1 MLGETEINELDLTL
15 IVIHDVFGLNVSMD
29 YVFLMSVN
37 ESAYDLIYCLCS
49 HVLAHLPLVI
59 GQLLEQL
66 AARAKLHDEVYEL
79 LILVGLIILN
89 DVWVIN
95 FLQDGD
101 FLMKGLDILL
111 RELRFGDD
119 LNGNLQFFVG
129 LVLPKE
135 DLPEAAGAQY
145 LADVVKLLKF
155 LGPSTDGLLSLD
167 AVTLLLLAV
176 GCSCRGDT
184 THLCLVIIILL

>member
-1 MLGETEINELDLTL
+1 MLGETEINEFYL
-15 IVIHDVFGLNVSMD
+15 ILVVIHDVFGLNVPMD

-37 ESAYDLIYCLCS
+37 KSANDLIYCLCS

-101 FLMKGLDILL
+101 FLMKGLDIFL

-135 DLPEAAGAQY
+135 DFAEAARAQY

-155 LGPSTDGLLSLD
+155 LGPSADGLLSLD

-176 GCSCRGDT
+176 GCSC
-184 THLCLVIIILL
+184 